1 MRTRERAHERECG
14 ESERHADR
22 RRTPIIR
29 TIVRTICLATLF
41 VTLPAVAPAQGHR
54 TCSNAGVAGTWG
66 YTETGT
72 VMSPTGPVLVAAVG
86 TYTFD
91 HAGSFSGTQSSSTGG
106 KVSQDTKL
114 GTYTVN
120 ADCTAT
126 LLLSVYDQSGR
137 TLLRESTWEIV
148 LVESATEMRGIMTSL
163 LVVVPVETLVPP
175 IVTMSAK
182 KLFPGQSGW

>member
-1 MRTRERAHERECG
+1 MT
-14 ESERHADR
+14 
-22 RRTPIIR
+22 R

-54 TCSNAGVAGTWG
+54 TCSNASLAGTWG

-106 KVSQDTKL
+106 KVGQDTKL

-126 LLLSVYDQSGR
+126 LLLSVYDESGT
-137 TLLRESTWEIV
+137 TLLRRSIWEIV
-148 LVESATEMRGIMTSL
+148 LLENATEIRGIMTSL
-163 LVVVPVETLVPP
+163 VVVLPVETPVPP

-182 KLFPGQSGW
+182 RVLPGGRGKEQNGQ

>member
-1 MRTRERAHERECG
+1 MRRN
-14 ESERHADR
+14 
-22 RRTPIIR
+22 
-29 TIVRTICLATLF
+29 IVLTVFLAALS
-41 VTLPAVAPAQGHR
+41 LSLAAVASAQGHR
-54 TCSNAGVAGTWG
+54 ACSNASVAGTWG

-72 VMSPTGPVLVAAVG
+72 VMPPTGPVLVAAVG

-91 HAGSFSGTQSSSTGG
+91 RAGSFSGAQSSSSGG

-126 LLLSVYDQSGR
+126 LTLSVYDQSEAI
-137 TLLRESTWEIV
+137 LLRRSVWEIV

-163 LVVVPVETLVPP
+163 VVAGPVETPVPP
-175 IVTMSAK
+175 IVTMSARR
-182 KLFPGQSGW
+182 LFPGRLGDGMGER